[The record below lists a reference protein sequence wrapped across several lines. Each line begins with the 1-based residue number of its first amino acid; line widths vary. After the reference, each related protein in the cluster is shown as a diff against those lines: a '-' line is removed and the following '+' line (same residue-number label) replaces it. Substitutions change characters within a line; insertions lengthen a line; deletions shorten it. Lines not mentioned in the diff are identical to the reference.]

1 MANLN
6 TETTLSLLPP
16 SPHLPVV
23 HHLVTIKLNR
33 ENYLLWKAQIVP
45 YLRGQHLFGFLDGSR
60 PAPPQILTVTTAEIS
75 MPQPNP
81 DYHTWLV
88 QDQMILS
95 GCNRHD
101 RNRGYTKIVIFEGE
115 VGRKQDP

>member
-33 ENYLLWKAQIVP
+33 DNYLLWKAQIVP

-60 PAPPQILTVTTAEIS
+60 PAPPQILTVLLQKS
-75 MPQPNP
+75 PCLNP
-81 DYHTWLV
+81 IPIITPGLF
-88 QDQMILS
+88 
-95 GCNRHD
+95 
-101 RNRGYTKIVIFEGE
+101 KI
-115 VGRKQDP
+115 R

>member
-1 MANLN
+1 MTTLN
-6 TETTLSLLPP
+6 SETTLSILPT
-16 SPHLPVV
+16 STHLPVV

-33 ENYLLWKAQIVP
+33 DNYLLWKAQIVP

-60 PAPPQILTVTTAEIS
+60 PAPLQTITVTAADVSTL
-75 MPQPNP
+75 QPNP

-95 GCNRHD
+95 ALISSLTENILAYVVRC
-101 RNRGYTKIVIFEGE
+101 TTS
-115 VGRKQDP
+115 

>member
-45 YLRGQHLFGFLDGSR
+45 YLRGQHLFGFLDGSQL
-60 PAPPQILTVTTAEIS
+60 APPQILIVTTAEITT
-75 MPQPNP
+75 PRPNP
-81 DYHTWLV
+81 DYHAWLV
-88 QDQMILS
+88 QDHMILS
-95 GCNRHD
+95 ALISSLTENILAYVVRCITSR
-101 RNRGYTKIVIFEGE
+101 E
-115 VGRKQDP
+115 V